1 MTSCRVLIGHLAALA
16 EDHGPGLLLH
26 VEGVPLPHRRRQLH
40 DVKQELSKPGDRKG
54 ECTLEVEMK

>member
-1 MTSCRVLIGHLAALA
+1 MTRCRVLIGHLAALA

-40 DVKQELSKPGDRKG
+40 DVQQKLSEPGEKRNW
-54 ECTLEVEMK
+54 